1 MQVFKA
7 LRNKK
12 QKTEIPR
19 KLKNRELI
27 EAEKDFLWNSC
38 TAIPKQAIQIGF
50 QHFGLKNVDIAAKMI
65 NLKYTWITKL
75 LRSKL
80 P

>member
-7 LRNKK
+7 LTNKK

-27 EAEKDFLWNSC
+27 ETEKDFLWNSC
-38 TAIPKQAIQIGF
+38 TAIAKQAIQTGF
-50 QHFGLKNVDIAAKMI
+50 QRFGLKNVDIAAKMI
-65 NLKYTWITKL
+65 SLKYTWITKL

>member
-1 MQVFKA
+1 MQVFKV

-27 EAEKDFLWNSC
+27 ETEKDFLWNSC
-38 TAIPKQAIQIGF
+38 TAIAKQAIQTGF
-50 QHFGLKNVDIAAKMI
+50 QRFGLKNVDIAAKMI
-65 NLKYTWITKL
+65 SLKYTWITKL